1 MIPLFR
7 FLRDRGGATP
17 APEAPFTAIG
27 DIHGRDDLLARALAQ
42 CRDPLVCVGDYV
54 DRGPDSAGVLR
65 RLRAQRN
72 VLCLAGNHEEM
83 LLAFLTDPAGRGRR
97 WLRHGGAQT
106 LESFGL
112 AAPDATAQD
121 ATLTE
126 VARGLRDAMGRD
138 LLAWLEALPSVWRS
152 GDVAVVHAAADPAR
166 PIDAQDRDV
175 LRWGHRAFPGRA
187 RRDGLWVVHGHVVVD
202 SPRVRGRVI
211 SIDTGAWATDRL
223 TLAHISRTGVRFEEA

>member
-7 FLRDRGGATP
+7 FLRDRRGATP
-17 APEAPFTAIG
+17 APDAPFTAIG
-27 DIHGRDDLLARALAQ
+27 DIHGRDDLLARALARR
-42 CRDPLVCVGDYV
+42 RDPVICVGDYI

-65 RLRAQRN
+65 RLHAQRDI
-72 VLCLAGNHEEM
+72 LCLAGNHEEM
-83 LLAFLTDPAGRGRR
+83 LLAFLADPAGRGRR
-97 WLRHGGAQT
+97 WLRHGGAET

-112 AAPDATAQD
+112 AAPDAA
-121 ATLTE
+121 APPGALAE
-126 VARGLRDAMGRD
+126 VAGALRHAMGSD
-138 LLAWLEALPSVWRS
+138 LLAWLEALPSVWWS

-166 PIDAQDRDV
+166 PIEAQDRDV

-187 RRDGLWVVHGHVVVD
+187 RRDGLWVVHGHVVVAA
-202 SPRVRGRVI
+202 PRVRGRVV